1 MKRILIFLSALALL
15 LSCGGSGGFTKEEK
29 ELILSQGDIM
39 RVLTVSDTADSLV
52 LRGMSRNIPVEEIG
66 GSVYEALASRMLAT
80 VQAPEQNGVGIAAPQ
95 VGISRRIIAVCRMD
109 KEGEPF
115 EIYPNIEITA
125 FSDSLSQG
133 LEGCLSILGKRGLV
147 SRSKEITIRYT
158 DPATLKSVTEDVK
171 GFTAVIF
178 QHECDHLDG
187 VLYTDKADSLWRSA
201 K

>member
-1 MKRILIFLSALALL
+1 MSALALL

>member
-52 LRGMSRNIPVEEIG
+52 LRSMSRNIPVQEIG

-187 VLYTDKADSLWRSA
+187 VLYTDKADSLWRYSE
-201 K
+201 

>member
-15 LSCGGSGGFTKEEK
+15 LSCGVRDGFTKEERK
-29 ELILSQGDIM
+29 IILSQGDVM

-52 LRGMSRNIPVEEIG
+52 LRSMSRNIPVEEIG
-66 GSVYEALASRMLAT
+66 DSVYEALASRMLAT

-147 SRSKEITIRYT
+147 SRSKEITISYT

-187 VLYTDKADSLWRSA
+187 VLYTDKADSLWCSSE
-201 K
+201 

>member
-15 LSCGGSGGFTKEEK
+15 LSCGVRDGFTKEER
-29 ELILSQGDIM
+29 EIILSQGDIM

-52 LRGMSRNIPVEEIG
+52 LRSMSRNIPVQEIG

-95 VGISRRIIAVCRMD
+95 VGISRRIIAVCRID

-125 FSDSLSQG
+125 FSDSLS
-133 LEGCLSILGKRGLV
+133 RG
-147 SRSKEITIRYT
+147 
-158 DPATLKSVTEDVK
+158 
-171 GFTAVIF
+171 
-178 QHECDHLDG
+178 
-187 VLYTDKADSLWRSA
+187 
-201 K
+201 

>member
-1 MKRILIFLSALALL
+1 MSALALL
-15 LSCGGSGGFTKEEK
+15 LSCGVRDGFTKEER
-29 ELILSQGDIM
+29 EIILSQGDIM

-52 LRGMSRNIPVEEIG
+52 LRSMSRNIPVQEIG

-95 VGISRRIIAVCRMD
+95 VGISRRIIAVCRID

-125 FSDSLSQG
+125 FSDSLSRG
-133 LEGCLSILGKRGLV
+133 VEGCLSVLGKRGLV
-147 SRSKEITIRYT
+147 SRSKEITISYT
-158 DPATLKSVTEDVK
+158 DPATLRSVTEEVK

-187 VLYTDKADSLWRSA
+187 VLYTDKADSLWRYSE
-201 K
+201 

>member
-52 LRGMSRNIPVEEIG
+52 LRGMSRNIPVQEIG

>member
-1 MKRILIFLSALALL
+1 MSALALL

-29 ELILSQGDIM
+29 ELILSQGNIM

-52 LRGMSRNIPVEEIG
+52 LRSMSRNIPVEEIG

>member
-29 ELILSQGDIM
+29 ELILSQGNIM